1 MSDNDDQID
10 TFETYGQS
18 YKSASH
24 IDSSDENL
32 PAANIEFRKKR
43 EARMEQVFG
52 EKRPSKELPLEVNLY
67 NVTVKMLHCLTDIKD
82 MMKEEVPKGI
92 VYNYG
97 FTLTAN
103 APIIHIDFEETEDSD
118 IPVAIRPLNF
128 PQQKLFDVKIVNDGP
143 AEISFM
149 TNLPRSVKEAITNL
163 KAGESDRIG
172 IFTKPVIKSLK
183 IVNVSTTQ
191 SAAIRVRTLI

>member
-10 TFETYGQS
+10 TFETYGES

-24 IDSSDENL
+24 MDETDENL

-43 EARMEQVFG
+43 EQRMEQVFG

-67 NVTVKMLHCLTDIKD
+67 NVTVKMLHTLTEIKD

-92 VYNYG
+92 IYNYS
-97 FTLTAN
+97 FTLAPN
-103 APIIHIDFEETEDSD
+103 APFVHIDFAETEDSD
-118 IPVAIRPLNF
+118 IPITIRPLNF
-128 PQQKLFDVKIVNDGP
+128 PQQNLFDLKIVNDGP

-163 KAGESDRIG
+163 KAGESDRVG
-172 IFTKPVIKSLK
+172 IFTKPIIKSLK
-183 IVNVSTTQ
+183 VVNTSTTQ